1 MKIGFFLSTLGGSPL
16 QVGLERGL
24 RSLGHYV
31 EDYRHGH
38 GYELILVFNQTA
50 HNTGYVYPD
59 FPPRHIPIAFIDT
72 AEFGV
77 WSRLPDRV
85 SQFSNTFSPGA
96 MAHDTKN
103 PHEQMRLRSFL
114 EGQSFPYL
122 LREFS
127 RFLNYPDGYSPIDY
141 PAYASSECH
150 EAPNREEYL
159 RRDLDLFVSW
169 GASHPWRMNLTQVL
183 RDCHTKCEISVLGEN
198 GAMRLPQSV
207 YFPKT
212 RSAKCSVSFDGYGS
226 GSFRVTEVLCRT
238 VLLMG
243 PLMIK
248 VRAPL
253 IDGETCIA
261 YGVQHDGETFTG
273 TNIGQKLRECLDNP
287 ERSFEIYRRG
297 YDHVH
302 THLSERATAAYV
314 LDVVSKHDWKVE
326 TKLDL

>member
-16 QVGLERGL
+16 VVGLERGL
-24 RSLGHYV
+24 KALGHHV
-31 EDYRHGH
+31 ENYRHGN
-38 GYELILVFNQTA
+38 GYDLLLVFVQSA
-50 HNTGYVYPD
+50 HTTNYVYPA
-59 FPPRHIPIAFIDT
+59 FPTKSQPIAFIDN
-72 AEFGV
+72 AEYGYFT
-77 WSRLPDRV
+77 RLPDRV
-85 SQFSNTFSPGA
+85 HRFANCFAQGA

-103 PHEQMRLRSFL
+103 PHEQMRLRRFL
-114 EGQSFPYL
+114 EGQSFPYF

-127 RFLNYPDGYSPIDY
+127 KFLDY
-141 PAYASSECH
+141 PGNYHCVDYPLYAGSECH
-150 EAPNREEYL
+150 DQPNKEEYL
-159 RRDLDLFVSW
+159 KRDLDLFVSW
-169 GASHPWRMNLTQVL
+169 GGSHPWRMNLTQVL

-198 GAMRLPQSV
+198 GATRLPQSI

-212 RSAKCSVSFDGYGS
+212 RSAKASVSFDGYGS

-261 YGVQHDGETFTG
+261 YDVQNDGETFTG